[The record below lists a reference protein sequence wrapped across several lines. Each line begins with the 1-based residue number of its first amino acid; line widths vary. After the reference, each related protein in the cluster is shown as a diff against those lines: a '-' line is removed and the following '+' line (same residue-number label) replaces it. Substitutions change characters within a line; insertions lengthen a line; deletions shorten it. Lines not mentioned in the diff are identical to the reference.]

1 METGV
6 TDNRYFVEHKTDVAS
21 PISFNYLPSPFDGF
35 GLNAAYNLAFS
46 NFEYPDTS
54 PIAAYVDP
62 ANVIGLSRHTASG
75 SIFWEKSG
83 FPLRAFY
90 RHRSVY
96 FKPNSNTNRY
106 VRSSGTLNLTGT
118 KDVFYK
124 GVYDSI
130 AEVSDAGPTYYAGV
144 RLRF

>member
-1 METGV
+1 M
-6 TDNRYFVEHKTDVAS
+6 
-21 PISFNYLPSPFDGF
+21 
-35 GLNAAYNLAFS
+35 NAAYNLAFS

-90 RHRSVY
+90 RYRSAY

-106 VRSSGTLNLTGT
+106 VRGSGTLNLSAYYSITKNIQFRLQALNLTGT

-130 AEVSDAGPTYYAGV
+130 TEVSDAGPTYYAGV

>member
-1 METGV
+1 M
-6 TDNRYFVEHKTDVAS
+6 
-21 PISFNYLPSPFDGF
+21 
-35 GLNAAYNLAFS
+35 NAAYNLAFS

-90 RHRSVY
+90 RQRSAY

-106 VRSSGTLNLTGT
+106 VRSSGTLNLSAYYSITKNVQFRLQALTLTGT

-124 GVYDSI
+124 SVYDSI
-130 AEVSDAGPTYYAGV
+130 TEVSDAGPTYYAGV